1 MLVRQSKKKFLG
13 IRRGLKFFIVA
24 EGALLL
30 GSYLLYAACN
40 RSQAT
45 RKYLYDRPY
54 LKFLLEF
61 YYSTGKLAAGST
73 AIRDY
78 DQLTWSSQEKLK
90 QLQETNK

>member
-1 MLVRQSKKKFLG
+1 MLVRQSKKNFLN
-13 IRRGLKFFIVA
+13 IRRGLKFFIIA
-24 EGALLL
+24 EGALIFS
-30 GSYLLYAACN
+30 SYLLYAACN

-73 AIRDY
+73 AVRDY
-78 DQLTWSSQEKLK
+78 DQLTWTSQEKLK
-90 QLQETNK
+90 KLQSNDK